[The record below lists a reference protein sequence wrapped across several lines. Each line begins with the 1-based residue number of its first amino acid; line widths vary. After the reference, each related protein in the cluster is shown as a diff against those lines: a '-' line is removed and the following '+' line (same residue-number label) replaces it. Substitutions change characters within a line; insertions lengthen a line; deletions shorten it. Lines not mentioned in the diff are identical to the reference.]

1 MAGTP
6 KTLNSLKQRHDMS
19 KKFLYLALLLTGCVG
34 SVWAQNYPSKPIK
47 MVVPYPAGGAAD
59 ITARVLG
66 QKMSESMGVPILV
79 DNKPGANGMIGT
91 DAVAKA
97 VPDGYTLLLDASGP
111 LVVNPALYAKVPYDP
126 VKDLIPISQVTTFQ
140 YVLVVPASSP
150 ISSVAELVTAAKAR
164 PGEFSYGSTGVG
176 GGGHLAGELLGLMTG
191 TKLTH
196 APYKG
201 SAPALA
207 DLLGGQ
213 LSFTFDTVITSVP
226 QVKAGKLRAYAVS
239 GLKRATS
246 FPQVP
251 TMNELGYKGFDIT
264 QFQGLLAPAKTDP
277 AIIARLH
284 QEVLK
289 ALKSPDVIARLVTD
303 GGNELVGSSPEEFAL
318 QIKNDLARYRKL
330 IKDADIKQ
338 E

>member
-1 MAGTP
+1 M
-6 KTLNSLKQRHDMS
+6 
-19 KKFLYLALLLTGCVG
+19 
-34 SVWAQNYPSKPIK
+34 
-47 MVVPYPAGGAAD
+47 
-59 ITARVLG
+59 
-66 QKMSESMGVPILV
+66 
-79 DNKPGANGMIGT
+79 
-91 DAVAKA
+91 
-97 VPDGYTLLLDASGP
+97 YT
-111 LVVNPALYAKVPYDP
+111 KVPYDP

-140 YVLVVPASSP
+140 YVLVVPAASP
-150 ISSVAELVTAAKAR
+150 INSVAELVAAAKAK
-164 PGEFSYGSTGVG
+164 PGALSYGSTGVG
-176 GGGHLAGELLGLMTG
+176 GGGHLAGEMLGLMTG
-191 TKLTH
+191 TTLTH
-196 APYKG
+196 VPYKG

-239 GLKRATS
+239 GPKRSTS

-251 TMNELGYKGFDIT
+251 TMSELGYKGFDIT

-284 QEVLK
+284 QEVVK
-289 ALKSPDVIARLVTD
+289 ALKSPEVIQRLETE
-303 GGNELVGSSPEEFAL
+303 GGNELVGSSPSEFAS
-318 QIKNDLARYRKL
+318 QIKSDLALYRKL

>member
-1 MAGTP
+1 M
-6 KTLNSLKQRHDMS
+6 NQISMN
-19 KKFLYLALLLTGCVG
+19 KKNLCLALVLTLCLGQA
-34 SVWAQNYPSKPIK
+34 WAQAYPVKPIR
-47 MVVPYPAGGAAD
+47 MVVPYAAGGAAD

-66 QKMSESMGVPILV
+66 QKMSESLGVPIVV

-97 VPDGYTLLLDASGP
+97 APDGYTLLMDASGP
-111 LVVNPALYAKVPYDP
+111 LVVNPAMYTKVPYDP

-140 YVLVVPASSP
+140 YVLVVPAASP
-150 ISSVAELVTAAKAR
+150 INSVAELVAAAKAK
-164 PGEFSYGSTGVG
+164 PGALSYGSTGVG
-176 GGGHLAGELLGLMTG
+176 GGGHLAGEMLGLMTG

-196 APYKG
+196 VPYKG

-239 GLKRATS
+239 GPKRSTS

-251 TMNELGYKGFDIT
+251 TMSELGYKGFDIT

-284 QEVLK
+284 QEVVK
-289 ALKSPDVIARLVTD
+289 ALKSPEVIQRLETE
-303 GGNELVGSSPEEFAL
+303 GGNELVGSSPSEFAS
-318 QIKNDLARYRKL
+318 QIKSDLALYRKL

>member
-1 MAGTP
+1 MR
-6 KTLNSLKQRHDMS
+6 KSI
-19 KKFLYLALLLTGCVG
+19 LYAAALLTGCLG
-34 SVWAQNYPSKPIK
+34 SAWAQGYPSKPIK
-47 MVVPYPAGGAAD
+47 VVVPYAAGGAAD

-66 QKMSESMGVPILV
+66 QKMSESLGVPVVV

-97 VPDGYTLLLDASGP
+97 APDGYTLLLDASGP

-126 VKDLIPISQVTTFQ
+126 VQDLIPISQVTTFQ

-150 ISSVAELVTAAKAR
+150 INGVPELVAAARAR
-164 PGEFSYGSTGVG
+164 PGALSYGSTGVG

-191 TKLTH
+191 TRLTH
-196 APYKG
+196 VPYKG

-239 GLKRATS
+239 GPKRAKS

-251 TMNELGYKGFDIT
+251 TMSELGYKGFEIT

-289 ALKSPDVIARLVTD
+289 ALKSPDVIQRLETE
-303 GGNELVGSSPEEFAL
+303 GGNELVGSTPSEFAS
-318 QIKNDLARYRKL
+318 QIQSDLALYRKL

>member
-1 MAGTP
+1 MNKNILSAAV
-6 KTLNSLKQRHDMS
+6 L
-19 KKFLYLALLLTGCVG
+19 LASCLG
-34 SVWAQNYPSKPIK
+34 SVWAQGYPSKPIK
-47 MVVPYPAGGAAD
+47 MVVPYAAGGAAD

-66 QKMSESMGVPILV
+66 QKMSESLGVPVLV

-97 VPDGYTLLLDASGP
+97 TPDGYTLLLDASGP

-140 YVLVVPASSP
+140 YVLVVPAGSP
-150 ISSVAELVTAAKAR
+150 ITGVPELVAAARVR
-164 PGEFSYGSTGVG
+164 PGALSYGSTGVG

-191 TKLTH
+191 TQLTH
-196 APYKG
+196 VPYKG

-239 GLKRATS
+239 GPKRAKS

-251 TMNELGYKGFDIT
+251 TMSELGYKGFEVT

-289 ALKSPDVIARLVTD
+289 ALKSPDVIQRLETE
-303 GGNELVGSSPEEFAL
+303 GGNELVGSTPGEFAN
-318 QIKNDLARYRKL
+318 QIQSDLALYRKL
-330 IKDADIKQ
+330 IRDAGIKQ